1 MNMALQTLTSF
12 PELAAL
18 VVAVVLVVT
27 FGVDED
33 LVVALLNVPV
43 TVVPVMVVGF
53 FVVLVVVVVVVVV
66 TCLPVVVTG
75 VTSVSPT
82 A

>member
-1 MNMALQTLTSF
+1 MALQTLTSF

-27 FGVDED
+27 FGVEED
-33 LVVALLNVPV
+33 LLDVPV

-66 TCLPVVVTG
+66 TCLPVVEVVICVAAT
-75 VTSVSPT
+75 V
-82 A
+82 